1 MVNYKHQGRTI
12 TLENLTLYQ
21 AVLLFIFN
29 SKEEVSFRELTH
41 KLVLSKQE
49 LICELEP
56 LLQIDHQVLI
66 KHPEVAGIQ
75 QSTNFE
81 DSDKLRLNP
90 RAKFS
95 RSFARLNTVV
105 PSQEVVA
112 ADQRIEST
120 ANEERLLQ
128 EKKASIESHIM
139 RHLKEFKKRTFQ
151 DLTDHVSQIMRLEL
165 QVTRNLSRIATFA
178 RC

>member
-1 MVNYKHQGRTI
+1 MQFKTLISKYKLFYTSKESHTDLGFVPDLSRCTVNYKHHGRTI

-56 LLQIDHQVLI
+56 LLQTDHQVLI
-66 KHPEVAGIQ
+66 KHPDVADCQ
-75 QSTNFE
+75 QSNTFE
-81 DSDKLRLNP
+81 DSDKIRLNS

-95 RSFARLNTVV
+95 RSFARLNTVA
-105 PSQEVVA
+105 PSQEVV
-112 ADQRIEST
+112 DT
-120 ANEERLLQ
+120 
-128 EKKASIESHIM
+128 H
-139 RHLKEFKKRTFQ
+139 
-151 DLTDHVSQIMRLEL
+151 
-165 QVTRNLSRIATFA
+165 
-178 RC
+178 